1 MPAGHNTAP
10 QSTSLYDELADAIM
24 NYFAHGYRYV
34 DDPYFLAGTA
44 VPDWLSVVDRRV
56 RVRPRDAEVAARGDD
71 QLTARIAAG
80 VAQHHADDARFHCTA
95 AFAELS
101 LRFTVAVRDRLPPDD
116 GLRPSFLGH
125 ILVELLLDSLL
136 IDERPDLLDA
146 YYRSMHEVEGA
157 VVEAAVNRMASRS
170 TDRLG
175 FFIPLFT
182 RERFLC
188 DYADDAKL
196 YRRLNQVMHRVGLP
210 QLPVEFCELLPPA
223 RRDVAELRGEL
234 LTE

>member
-1 MPAGHNTAP
+1 
-10 QSTSLYDELADAIM
+10 M

-34 DDPYFLAGTA
+34 DDPYYLAGTA

-56 RVRPRDAEVAARGDD
+56 RVRPREAEAAAAHADPILARVARGV
-71 QLTARIAAG
+71 TR
-80 VAQHHADDARFHCTA
+80 HHADDARFHTTA

-101 LRFTVAVRDRLPPDD
+101 LRFTVEIRDRLPPDD

-125 ILVELLLDSLL
+125 ILVELLLDSVL
-136 IDERPDLLDA
+136 INERPGLLEA
-146 YYRSMHEVEGA
+146 YYRSLHEVEGG
-157 VVEAAVNRMASRS
+157 VVEAAVNRLAARR

-175 FFIPLFT
+175 FFIPVFT

-196 YRRLNQVMHRVGLP
+196 HRRLNQVLRRVGLEP
-210 QLPVEFCELLPPA
+210 LPETFCELLPSA
-223 RRDVAELRGEL
+223 RRAVADRRHDL
-234 LTE
+234 LPETE